1 MFQVDL
7 DFIFGEWSERNKRS
21 KNPHQNKQT
30 NKPEWETTQWNKVEW
45 LLSTNLFLVS
55 EKLNIYELFGRVKVD
70 S

>member
-1 MFQVDL
+1 MKWKKQKKQKPP
-7 DFIFGEWSERNKRS
+7 S
-21 KNPHQNKQT
+21 KQT
-30 NKPEWETTQWNKVEW
+30 NKPEWETTQWNKMEW